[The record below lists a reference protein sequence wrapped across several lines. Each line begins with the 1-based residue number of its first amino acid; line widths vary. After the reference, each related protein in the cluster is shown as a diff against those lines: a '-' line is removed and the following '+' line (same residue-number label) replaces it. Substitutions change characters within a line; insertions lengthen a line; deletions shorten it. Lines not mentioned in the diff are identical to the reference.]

1 MLHQLTHLIHSQNLL
16 DAMRD
21 VDFIGPLPF

>member
-1 MLHQLTHLIHSQNLL
+1 MLHQLTHLIHSQNML

-21 VDFIGPLPF
+21 VEFIGPLLL